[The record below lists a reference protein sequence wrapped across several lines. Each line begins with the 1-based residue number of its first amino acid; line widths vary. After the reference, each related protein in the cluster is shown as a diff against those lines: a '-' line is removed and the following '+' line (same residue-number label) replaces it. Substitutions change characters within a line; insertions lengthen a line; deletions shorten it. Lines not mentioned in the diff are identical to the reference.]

1 MWLIYEYHSKHL
13 TISNNVRVCIYLCY
27 STHTHTHVYL
37 YVHLRMYLV
46 IRDNSTELSVCPD
59 YDYCFNRAVF
69 ILVMGEVQNSKLVM
83 KKQGIERQE
92 KEEITL
98 HAASTNQ
105 SLPLYFLPLSQNHTA
120 QTTQWTSTQMQRSTH
135 WLTQYCTF
143 YYSACPIKLDCRSAQ
158 PRTSSTLHHALKHS
172 AHPFSL
178 FHLIMHA
185 LETPS
190 HLLTIYNSGT
200 STH

>member
-1 MWLIYEYHSKHL
+1 MRVFVYIYV
-13 TISNNVRVCIYLCY
+13 IVRTH
-27 STHTHTHVYL
+27 THTHTHVYS

-69 ILVMGEVQNSKLVM
+69 IPLMGEVQNSKLVM
-83 KKQGIERQE
+83 KKQGIERDNFACSINQP
-92 KEEITL
+92 ITPTVL
-98 HAASTNQ
+98 FATLTEPHSSHHPINFIN
-105 SLPLYFLPLSQNHTA
+105 S
-120 QTTQWTSTQMQRSTH
+120 MQRSTH

-143 YYSACPIKLDCRSAQ
+143 YYSACPIKPDCRIAQ
-158 PRTSSTLHHALKHS
+158 PCTSSTLHHTLKHS

-185 LETPS
+185 LEIPS
-190 HLLTIYNSGT
+190 HLQTIYNSGT

>member
-1 MWLIYEYHSKHL
+1 MCVLVYIYV
-13 TISNNVRVCIYLCY
+13 IVG
-27 STHTHTHVYL
+27 THTHTHVYL

-69 ILVMGEVQNSKLVM
+69 IPVMGEVQNSKLVM

-105 SLPLYFLPLSQNHTA
+105 SLPLYVLPLSQNHTA
-120 QTTQWTSTQMQRSTH
+120 QTTQLTSSTQMQRSTH
-135 WLTQYCTF
+135 WLTHYCTF
-143 YYSACPIKLDCRSAQ
+143 FYSACPIKPDCRTVQ
-158 PRTSSTLHHALKHS
+158 HCTSSTLHHTLKHS

-185 LETPS
+185 LEIPS
-190 HLLTIYNSGT
+190 HLLTIYNSDT